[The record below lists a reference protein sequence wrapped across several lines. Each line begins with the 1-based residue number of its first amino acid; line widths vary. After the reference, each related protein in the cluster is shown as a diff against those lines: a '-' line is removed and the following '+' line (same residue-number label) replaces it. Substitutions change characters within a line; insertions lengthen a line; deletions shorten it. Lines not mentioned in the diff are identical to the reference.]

1 MKKRALAILFA
12 VALILSST
20 VLYPSAETT
29 KIATFS
35 SRPGYG
41 VATGLTISAA
51 VAVDDNYN
59 FTKALPVK
67 MSSASSYYGATKT
80 SHLYYGG
87 YSSSNNISAW
97 YSNDVAELRF
107 YIKVPH
113 SVTFAIRLQTST
125 NKGILSSY
133 ITVPASDNWQEIR
146 IPKSSFG
153 TDSDF
158 ESFVAGT
165 SGSLYVQIRTSSTA
179 TADTFLADNEIM
191 YVSQVEFYNGA
202 IEEEVDPNGGTIIPV
217 EGEKIKEYTSGG
229 WNSNG
234 AEASDVTVADNENFT
249 KAKKF
254 TVTDFATHNAA
265 NPARVNIYSAGNSAT
280 DGISEWA
287 TTYYAELRFW
297 IKVPHAVKFTLRFQ
311 TESNK
316 AIATNTT
323 ISVPAS
329 DKWQEI
335 RISRDDFSAGADFNT
350 AVAASTT
357 VYTQIQTASGTTEFL
372 AEDESL
378 YVSGIQFY
386 DGLVPGE
393 IDPDGGT
400 ICTHENTTKTDAN
413 VVGATYFVDGSKDVV
428 CECGETVQTG
438 VVIPA
443 TADALSSCEEEF
455 ANGNL
460 TITLTYS
467 EDLYKDIDNGA
478 KIYFNYSIDGY
489 NPEPI
494 PILDG
499 YGAVITLEGF
509 NVDRLNAELT
519 YYLTA
524 VYDGVTTDKLAGD
537 TTRTLTVANDV
548 DLDSKT
554 SAFIDALNTEE
565 NTVVSAD
572 IGATESG
579 NFDKNTI
586 TADLK
591 AGTMVLNF
599 IASDELVAKLGENSG
614 LARTNKITVTI
625 DGVANEYVF
634 TPDVMRKSTTINIS
648 GMSFAQLN
656 GRVTIDVEFIYPA
669 DTEKNISDT
678 IVFVGADAVA
688 ETNTPVANAFAAYIA
703 E

>member
-1 MKKRALAILFA
+1 MKKRALAILFV

-20 VLYPSAETT
+20 VLYPSAEVAQ
-29 KIATFS
+29 IAKFS
-35 SRPGYG
+35 SKTWNQNNL
-41 VATGLTISAA
+41 VFTNATVT
-51 VAVDDNYN
+51 DNYN
-59 FTKALPVK
+59 FSQALSIK
-67 MSSASSYYGATKT
+67 MNGASSYYGATKT
-80 SHLYYGG
+80 SHLYSGG
-87 YSSSNNISAW
+87 HASYNISDW
-97 YSNDVAELRF
+97 YSNNDAELRF

-113 SVTFAIRLQTST
+113 QVNFAIRLQTST
-125 NKGILSSY
+125 NKGIVSSY
-133 ITVPASDNWQEIR
+133 MTVPASDNWQEIR

-153 TDSDF
+153 TDSGF
-158 ESFVAGT
+158 KTFLEGT
-165 SGSLYVQIRTSSTA
+165 SGTMYVQIRTSSTA
-179 TADTFLADNEIM
+179 TADTFLADNEVI
-191 YVSQVEFYNGA
+191 YISPVEFYNGA
-202 IEEEVDPNGGTIIPV
+202 IEEEIDPNGGTIIPV
-217 EGEKIKEYTSGG
+217 EGEKVKEYTSGG

-234 AEASDVTVADNENFT
+234 AETEDVTVADNENFT

-265 NPARVNIYSAGNSAT
+265 NPARVNIFSSSNTAT

-287 TTYYAELRFW
+287 TTYYAQLRFW
-297 IKVPHAVKFTLRFQ
+297 VKVPHAVKFTLRFQ

-316 AIATNTT
+316 AIATTTT

-329 DKWQEI
+329 DKWQEV
-335 RISRDDFSAGADFNT
+335 RISRDDFATGADFNT
-350 AVAASTT
+350 AVAGSTT
-357 VYTQIQTASGTTEFL
+357 VYAQIQTASGTTEFL
-372 AEDESL
+372 AQDESML
-378 YVSGIQFY
+378 ISGIQFY

-443 TADALSSCEEEF
+443 TAKALSSCEEEF

-478 KIYFNYSIDGY
+478 KIYFNYSIDEY

-524 VYDGVTTDKLAGD
+524 VYDGVDTTKLADD

-548 DLDSKT
+548 ELD
-554 SAFIDALNTEE
+554 
-565 NTVVSAD
+565 
-572 IGATESG
+572 
-579 NFDKNTI
+579 
-586 TADLK
+586 
-591 AGTMVLNF
+591 
-599 IASDELVAKLGENSG
+599 
-614 LARTNKITVTI
+614 
-625 DGVANEYVF
+625 
-634 TPDVMRKSTTINIS
+634 
-648 GMSFAQLN
+648 
-656 GRVTIDVEFIYPA
+656 
-669 DTEKNISDT
+669 
-678 IVFVGADAVA
+678 
-688 ETNTPVANAFAAYIA
+688 
-703 E
+703 